1 MKIELN
7 VTLTAVD
14 KFYSYMKRVRA
25 HDKNE
30 EYFKSPLLLNRKS
43 KNIID
48 VKGRSFIK

>member
-30 EYFKSPLLLNRKS
+30 EYFKSQKPVEQEIEKYY
-43 KNIID
+43 
-48 VKGRSFIK
+48 